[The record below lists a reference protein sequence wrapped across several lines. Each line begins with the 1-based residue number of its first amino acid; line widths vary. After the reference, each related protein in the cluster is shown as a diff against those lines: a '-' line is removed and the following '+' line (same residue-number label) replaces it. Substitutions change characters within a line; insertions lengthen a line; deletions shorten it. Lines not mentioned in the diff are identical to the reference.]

1 MTIFTALDL
10 QRVSLLSQLFD
21 YDHLLAS
28 RVFLEENNFYIN
40 NVTNDYSTYIKD
52 AF

>member
-21 YDHLLAS
+21 YDEWLDGRPPFEIDFDL
-28 RVFLEENNFYIN
+28 NNMANHYLIYIQ
-40 NVTNDYSTYIKD
+40 D

>member
-10 QRVSLLSQLFD
+10 QRVSLVSQLFD
-21 YDHLLAS
+21 DDDWSIWTL
-28 RVFLEENNFYIN
+28 FLENSFELNH
-40 NVTNDYSTYIKD
+40 VASHYSTYIKD

>member
-10 QRVSLLSQLFD
+10 QRVSLLSQLYD
-21 YDHLLAS
+21 YDEWFVRRALS
-28 RVFLEENNFYIN
+28 EESNFDIN
-40 NVTNDYSTYIKD
+40 NITSHYSTYIKD